1 MYCHQTL
8 KKGKSIMDQSDIK
21 YILELIN
28 DAITTKDWDGI
39 EEAKETLKE
48 FLDTDDTQLE
58 E

>member
-1 MYCHQTL
+1 MNIKPL
-8 KKGKSIMDQSDIK
+8 KKGTSSMDQTDIK

-28 DAITTKDWDGI
+28 DAIINKDWDEI

-48 FLDTDDTQLE
+48 FLDTDNGLLE